1 MAITVLG
8 VTPYSLV
15 EVYVRDHIGGGG
27 GRGSGSG
34 AGDGD
39 GDISSF

>member
-1 MAITVLG
+1 MATTVLG

-15 EVYVRDHIGGGG
+15 EVYVSDYIGGG

-34 AGDGD
+34 AGDSH